1 MNNKAASKRRCAAML
16 AVLAVL
22 VSFVG
27 LLIIWP
33 LMAQNR
39 AFDKEMADQVAL
51 LMRLRNLA
59 ARQSGLEEELQQFR
73 LTADESH
80 YYIKAQTP
88 ALGAAELQK
97 RVKRIIDANQ
107 GKLVSTQAL
116 PIQDDGKAV
125 RIAIRVRM
133 SIRPDALGGVLHD
146 LEGGRPPL
154 FVENLSVRARQTRRR
169 RKQTSSPKQSID
181 VHYDL
186 AGYMRGTSG

>member
-1 MNNKAASKRRCAAML
+1 MNNKTATLRPCAA
-16 AVLAVL
+16 VLTVSALL
-22 VSFVG
+22 VSLAG

-33 LMAQNR
+33 LLAQNR
-39 AFDKEMADQVAL
+39 AFDTEMADQVEL
-51 LMRLRNLA
+51 LVRLRNMA
-59 ARQSGLEEELQQFR
+59 ARQSGLEEELQKFR
-73 LTADESH
+73 RTADESH

-97 RVKRIIDANQ
+97 RVKRIIDTSR

-133 SIRPDALGGVLHD
+133 SIRPDALGGILHS

-154 FVENLSVRARQTRRR
+154 FVENMSIRARQTRRR
-169 RKQTSSPKQSID
+169 RSQSSGPQQSID

-186 AGYMRGTSG
+186 AGYMRSTSG